1 MIEVNNAEK
10 CEKQERV
17 YRCDTYLKARVH
29 EVNRADINTLRRHC
43 SLNFTVIV

>member
-1 MIEVNNAEK
+1 MLRSARSK
-10 CEKQERV
+10 ERV
-17 YRCDTYLKARVH
+17 YRYDTYLKARVH